1 MERREMT
8 MMMSRSPLRPGSGC
22 GAARCRK
29 GGCGLALGIDLAAL
43 DALMPFHLIVAMDDT
58 ILHAGPTLHRLRG
71 EGVLGGAPFAEH
83 FDMRRPHGATGMSD
97 LARAGDVQVRLSLRD
112 AERTAMKGR
121 AVPLNCGRALLI
133 DLSFGISVVEAVRR
147 YRLTSADF
155 AATDMATEMLF
166 LVEAQAAAL
175 SESKKLNQRLQSARL
190 AAEHEAA
197 TDRLT
202 GLKNRRAMEH
212 GLGRLLGQ
220 GIPFGLIHADLDY
233 FKQINDEHGH
243 AAGDAVLRE
252 VARRFR
258 DCVRTRDTVARI
270 GGDEFV
276 LLMHGLSN
284 PTRLADLAERLEQ
297 SFAAPIPYRDT
308 LLDVSVSLG
317 VTATGFYDRP
327 DAATMLADADS
338 ALYQSKRAGRGRY
351 SLAAARDLRG

>member
-1 MERREMT
+1 MT
-8 MMMSRSPLRPGSGC
+8 MLSRSPLRPGSAC
-22 GAARCRK
+22 GGKRCR
-29 GGCGLALGIDLAAL
+29 GSTCGLALGIDLAAL
-43 DALMPFHLIVAMDDT
+43 DALMPFHVIVALDDT
-58 ILHAGPTLHRLRG
+58 ILHAGPTIHRLR
-71 EGVLGGAPFAEH
+71 EGAALTGAPFQAH
-83 FDMRRPHGATGMSD
+83 FELRRPNGVAGMAD
-97 LARAGDVQVRLSLRD
+97 LARQGEGQLRLTLRD

-121 AVPLNCGRALLI
+121 AVPLGCGRALLL
-133 DLSFGISVVEAVRR
+133 DLSFGISVVEAVGR

-155 AATDMATEMLF
+155 AATDIVTETLF

-175 SESKKLNQRLQSARL
+175 NESKKLNRRLQSARL

-212 GLGRLLGQ
+212 VLGRLLGQ
-220 GIPFGLIHADLDY
+220 GVPFGLIHADLDH
-233 FKQINDEHGH
+233 FKQINDTHGH

-276 LLMHGLSN
+276 LLLHGLSN
-284 PTRLADLAERLEQ
+284 PTRLADLASRMEEAFAVPVPFRDDLLE
-297 SFAAPIPYRDT
+297 
-308 LLDVSVSLG
+308 VSVSLG

-327 DAATMLADADS
+327 DAATMLADADA

-351 SLAAARDLRG
+351 SLAATRDLRS